1 MGLFLLI
8 VSTVIVVLQGTL
20 ILSNREPNLWV
31 FSLLQHKT
39 SNISASLLYHES
51 PFTLCM
57 HRLESMETC
66 RLWYHTIK
74 DTESIL
80 DDATWNPHLILLVI
94 SSIHLLLSFSNSQD
108 HFYIKEHK
116 NNSSEVFSTR
126 IYHFSI
132 RLTMFLLSLFCLV
145 VGLIAANRNP
155 GRQILD
161 HPTITTSVVLLLAT
175 AWFTYIRYKN
185 HQHNQTYHLWVMIFQ
200 LQIIGVPLTVLMISV
215 MGTRFYTD
223 VVTHFL
229 LLSVAV
235 NSLWLQNHIIR
246 KNTQMFLLVFL
257 RLLTIGIPLY
267 CIFIAQ
273 TQWGGVNSWQQV
285 SVFMAFFCMA
295 PLFIYSFFP
304 VRQSFFEGDNDDNS
318 NSNDNMDEDTEKS
331 KRLQLKLVNLC
342 TTAALG
348 STVIN
353 LALL

>member
-8 VSTVIVVLQGTL
+8 VTTVIVVLQGTL

-39 SNISASLLYHES
+39 SNISASLLYHDS
-51 PFTLCM
+51 PFAQCM
-57 HRLESMETC
+57 SRLKSMETC
-66 RLWYHTIK
+66 TLWYHSIK
-74 DTESIL
+74 DTETIL
-80 DDATWNPHLILLVI
+80 DSAAWNPHLILLVI
-94 SSIHLLLSFSNSQD
+94 SCIHLLLSFSNSQD

-116 NNSSEVFSTR
+116 INSSEEVVSTR

-161 HPTITTSVVLLLAT
+161 HPTIITSVVLLLAT

-185 HQHNQTYHLWVMIFQ
+185 HNHNQTYHLWVMIFQ
-200 LQIIGVPLTVLMISV
+200 LQIIGVPLAVLMISV
-215 MGTRFYTD
+215 MGARFYTD
-223 VVTHFL
+223 IVTHFM

-235 NSLWLQNHIIR
+235 NSLWLQNHILR
-246 KNTQMFLLVFL
+246 KKTQMFLLVFL

-273 TQWGGVNSWQQV
+273 TQWGEVNSWQQV

-304 VRQSFFEGDNDDNS
+304 IRQSFFEDSDNV
-318 NSNDNMDEDTEKS
+318 DEDTENS